1 MKNQIGTRMEEFQLL
16 DALFDKL
23 FPIMRSITGDGYR
36 ESTRILSEYLPFD
49 FQYVDSQT
57 EVFDWSV
64 PDEWVFESAQL
75 IDPSGK
81 IIIDASV
88 SNLHVLNY
96 SASVDRYLSFNELR
110 PHLFSIPDKPLAI
123 PYVTSYYERNWGF
136 CISQDQLD
144 KLPRDGDYRAVI
156 KSDFVKGAVQV
167 GTCILN
173 GESSKEFLITSYI
186 CHPSLANNELSGP
199 LVQLALYNRI
209 KKWNRRR
216 FSYRFVINPETIGSI
231 CNLYLNGK
239 QLRERVV
246 SGAVLTC
253 LGGPAEKI
261 SYKFSKNGNSV
272 LDRLIRDQFRDK
284 LDEITTRAYTPVG
297 GSDERQYCSP
307 GFNLPVGQFARTAY
321 GEYDGYHNS
330 LDTKKFMSIDSLIS
344 SADSIERALFAFDNG
359 GIWVNKKPNG
369 EPQLSKYDLYSKINS
384 GGKSRDQNP
393 QDRLRLDCALWILGL
408 GDGTVALADIAHQS
422 GLSVDLLLEVAF
434 ILEDKGLVEYK
445 N

>member
-1 MKNQIGTRMEEFQLL
+1 M
-16 DALFDKL
+16 
-23 FPIMRSITGDGYR
+23 
-36 ESTRILSEYLPFD
+36 
-49 FQYVDSQT
+49 
-57 EVFDWSV
+57 
-64 PDEWVFESAQL
+64 
-75 IDPSGK
+75 
-81 IIIDASV
+81 
-88 SNLHVLNY
+88 
-96 SASVDRYLSFNELR
+96 
-110 PHLFSIPDKPLAI
+110 
-123 PYVTSYYERNWGF
+123 
-136 CISQDQLD
+136 
-144 KLPRDGDYRAVI
+144 
-156 KSDFVKGAVQV
+156 
-167 GTCILN
+167 
-173 GESSKEFLITSYI
+173 
-186 CHPSLANNELSGP
+186 
-199 LVQLALYNRI
+199 
-209 KKWNRRR
+209 
-216 FSYRFVINPETIGSI
+216 
-231 CNLYLNGK
+231 
-239 QLRERVV
+239 
-246 SGAVLTC
+246 
-253 LGGPAEKI
+253 
-261 SYKFSKNGNSV
+261 